1 MKRKNEILLV
11 AILLLFSIVV
21 LTSFFPQLEDFVD
34 LGFYGLLLIITLI
47 YAFTTID
54 ILEDGKVA
62 REIEFKQRQLEYFY
76 FPLLHIMKEAELS
89 SKSISVEDAGDL
101 YDLSVLENKLQYFE
115 KSGNQI
121 YNYQYLS
128 SEKIKEQ
135 FLKIEYYSKCSV
147 EYKYEN
153 SGEILDY
160 FGKFTIE
167 LESEIKVL
175 NDKLTNLIKG

>member
-1 MKRKNEILLV
+1 MKGKNDLYVIAFLLFSMV
-11 AILLLFSIVV
+11 TLVIFVPQLKVFTELGFYVILLL
-21 LTSFFPQLEDFVD
+21 
-34 LGFYGLLLIITLI
+34 ITLI
-47 YAFTTID
+47 YTRITKD

-76 FPLLHIMKEAELS
+76 YPLLRIISEAERTS
-89 SKSISVEDAGDL
+89 QQISVEDAGNL

-115 KSGNQI
+115 KIGNQI

-135 FLKIEYYSKCSV
+135 FLKVEYYSKCSD

-153 SGEILDY
+153 RVKILDY
-160 FGKFTIE
+160 LEKFMTE
-167 LESEIKVL
+167 LEREIKVL
-175 NDKLTNLIKG
+175 NDKLTDLIKG

>member
-1 MKRKNEILLV
+1 MKGKNGLYVV
-11 AILLLFSIVV
+11 AFLLFCMAALVIFV
-21 LTSFFPQLEDFVD
+21 PQLKDFTEM
-34 LGFYGLLLIITLI
+34 GFYVILLIITLI
-47 YAFTTID
+47 YTLITRD

-89 SKSISVEDAGDL
+89 SQLISVEDEGNL
-101 YDLSVLENKLQYFE
+101 YNHSVLENKLQYFE

-135 FLKIEYYSKCSV
+135 FLKIEYYSKCSD

-153 SGEILDY
+153 SGKILDY
-160 FGKFTIE
+160 LGKFTIE

-175 NDKLTNLIKG
+175 NDKLTDLIKG

>member
-1 MKRKNEILLV
+1 MKGKNRLIYVIAIILFCV
-11 AILLLFSIVV
+11 VV
-21 LTSFFPQLEDFVD
+21 LTTFFPEWMNSAD
-34 LGFYGLLLIITLI
+34 LAFYGLLLIITLM

-62 REIEFKQRQLEYFY
+62 REIEFKQKQLEYFY

-89 SKSISVEDAGDL
+89 SNLISVEDDL
-101 YDLSVLENKLQYFE
+101 YNLSVLENKLQHFE

-160 FGKFTIE
+160 LGNFTIE

-175 NDKLTNLIKG
+175 NDKLTDLIKG

>member
-1 MKRKNEILLV
+1 MKGKNRFLYVIAIILFGV
-11 AILLLFSIVV
+11 VV
-21 LTSFFPQLEDFVD
+21 LTKLFPQWIDSAD
-34 LGFYGLLLIITLI
+34 LAFYGLLLIITLM

-89 SKSISVEDAGDL
+89 SQLISVEDEGNL
-101 YDLSVLENKLQYFE
+101 YYHSVLENKLQYFE

-135 FLKIEYYSKCSV
+135 FLKIEYYSKCSD

-153 SGEILDY
+153 SGKILDY
-160 FGKFTIE
+160 LEKFTIE

-175 NDKLTNLIKG
+175 NDKLTDLIKG